1 MGDFLPECKRITES
15 KIILIRM
22 VRMRKPYQHKL
33 TFCFG
38 MLILLLWSGISE
50 AQSRSSYG
58 RAVRNK
64 FTSLNPYKIGQ
75 FDYKRPYS
83 FLKGRNWRLKF
94 LTPIYDTT
102 KYTESP
108 MDREQKFEGYEEGQT
123 PYSVYLSYK
132 WLGVGKSSLA
142 YTIQTTPNIKFR
154 FSMEFQ
160 DVGLTF
166 GLQKRFLYRKGKR
179 KYGGVSSVYRSN
191 ITLGYGKMSQ
201 GVADLFYTI
210 EGVGGQNTTET
221 FQGNFIQGDAWFLI
235 YGWEIYQGESISIEA
250 SASYRENNVIY
261 SPPSTTISGSSFETN
276 VPIQGD
282 FNQIM
287 LGFGVSF

>member
-50 AQSRSSYG
+50 AQSRSGYG

-83 FLKGRNWRLKF
+83 FLKGRNWRLKL

-102 KYTESP
+102 KYTDDP
-108 MDREQKFEGYEEGQT
+108 LDRDQKFEGFEDGQS
-123 PYSVYLSYK
+123 P
-132 WLGVGKSSLA
+132 
-142 YTIQTTPNIKFR
+142 
-154 FSMEFQ
+154 
-160 DVGLTF
+160 
-166 GLQKRFLYRKGKR
+166 
-179 KYGGVSSVYRSN
+179 SSV
-191 ITLGYGKMSQ
+191 
-201 GVADLFYTI
+201 
-210 EGVGGQNTTET
+210 
-221 FQGNFIQGDAWFLI
+221 FL
-235 YGWEIYQGESISIEA
+235 S
-250 SASYRENNVIY
+250 
-261 SPPSTTISGSSFETN
+261 
-276 VPIQGD
+276 
-282 FNQIM
+282 
-287 LGFGVSF
+287 